1 MPRTIVAGLDIGT
14 SAIRLVVLEGGQET
28 KTPRLLAQVK
38 KESRGLRRG
47 YITNFEETLANL
59 REVVREAER
68 QAKVPL
74 KSVFLGLGGITLEA
88 KTSDGQISV
97 SKADLEISDNEV
109 KRVIEASEQNLGDM
123 TNRRLVHII
132 PLSFK
137 LDGHKILGRPEGLKG
152 NRLEVKTLFIHCL
165 NQHLQ
170 DLIRVTEAAGLAIE
184 DVVAAP
190 IAASLPTITPAQK
203 VAGCILANIGSQTTS
218 VITFEEGIP
227 VALKVLPIGAN
238 DVTNDIA
245 LVLRVSIEE
254 AERMKLDP
262 NYAITVKRKLDEIIE
277 ARLIDMFELIE
288 NHLKKIGR
296 SGLLPAG
303 IVIIGGGAHVDDM
316 EKIAKDT
323 LRLPVKVFDPL
334 TDPYLKSQMKD
345 SAWSVT
351 YGLCLHG
358 LNVET
363 NDSLN
368 DRFKKVSGRLFQWF
382 KEFWP

>member
-14 SAIRLVVLEGGQET
+14 SAIRLVVVESAQET
-28 KTPRLLAQVK
+28 KTPRILAQVK
-38 KESRGLRRG
+38 KESHGLRRG
-47 YITNFEETLANL
+47 YITNFDETLSNL
-59 REVVREAER
+59 REAVREAER
-68 QAKVPL
+68 QAKVPI
-74 KSVFLGLGGITLEA
+74 KSVFLGIGGITLEA
-88 KTSDGQISV
+88 KISDGQIAV
-97 SKADLEISDNEV
+97 SKADLEISENEV
-109 KRVIEASEQNLGDM
+109 KRAIEASEQNLGDM
-123 TNRRLVHII
+123 TNRRVIHTI

-137 LDGHKILGRPEGLKG
+137 LDGHKIMGRPEGLKG
-152 NRLEVKTLFIHCL
+152 SRLEVKTLFIHCL

-170 DLIRVTEAAGLAIE
+170 DLVRVVETAGLVVE
-184 DVVAAP
+184 DVMAAP
-190 IAASLPTITPAQK
+190 IAASLPTITPTQK
-203 VAGCILANIGSQTTS
+203 IAGCILANIGSQTTS

-303 IVIIGGGAHVDDM
+303 IVIVGGGAHVDDM
-316 EKIAKDT
+316 EKIAKNT

-334 TDPYLKSQMKD
+334 TDPFLKSQMKD
-345 SAWSVT
+345 SAWSVS

-358 LNVET
+358 LSLET
-363 NDSLN
+363 SDSFN
-368 DRFKKVSGRLFQWF
+368 DRFKQVSGRFVQWF

>member
-1 MPRTIVAGLDIGT
+1 MPRTIVAGLDIGS

-28 KTPRLLAQVK
+28 KTPRILAQVK
-38 KESRGLRRG
+38 KESHGLRRG

-59 REVVREAER
+59 REAVREAER
-68 QAKVPL
+68 QAKMPL
-74 KSVFLGLGGITLEA
+74 KSVFLGIGGITLEA
-88 KTSDGQISV
+88 KTGDGQIAV
-97 SKADLEISDNEV
+97 SKADLEISDNEI
-109 KRVIEASEQNLGDM
+109 KRAIEASEQNLGDM
-123 TNRRLVHII
+123 TNRRIIHTI

-152 NRLEVKTLFIHCL
+152 SRLEVRTLFIHCL

-170 DLIRVTEAAGLAIE
+170 DLVRVTEAAGLTVE

-190 IAASLPTITPAQK
+190 MASSLPTITVAQK
-203 VAGCILANIGSQTTS
+203 AAGCILANIGSQTTS

-303 IVIIGGGAHVDDM
+303 IVIVGGGAHVDDM
-316 EKIAKDT
+316 EKIAKNT
-323 LRLPVKVFDPL
+323 LRLPVKIFDPL

-345 SAWSVT
+345 SAWSVA
-351 YGLCLHG
+351 YGLGLHG
-358 LNVET
+358 LSTET
-363 NDSLN
+363 NDSFN
-368 DRFKKVSGRLFQWF
+368 DRFKQVSGRLVQWF

>member
-1 MPRTIVAGLDIGT
+1 MPRTIIAGLDIGT

-28 KTPRLLAQVK
+28 KTPRILAQVR
-38 KESRGLRRG
+38 KESHGLRRG
-47 YITNFEETLANL
+47 YITNFEETLSNL
-59 REVVREAER
+59 REAVREAER
-68 QAKVPL
+68 QAKVPI
-74 KSVFLGLGGITLEA
+74 KSVFLGIGGITLEA
-88 KTSDGQISV
+88 KVSDGQIAV
-97 SKADLEISDNEV
+97 SKADLEISENEV
-109 KRVIEASEQNLGDM
+109 KRVIEASEQSLGDM
-123 TNRRLVHII
+123 TNRHIIHTI

-137 LDGHKILGRPEGLKG
+137 LDGHKIMGRPEGLKG
-152 NRLEVKTLFIHCL
+152 SRLEVKTLFVHCL

-170 DLIRVTEAAGLAIE
+170 DLVRVTESAGLAVE

-190 IAASLPTITPAQK
+190 IAASFPTITPAQK

-218 VITFEEGIP
+218 VITFEESIP

-288 NHLKKIGR
+288 NHLRKIGR

-303 IVIIGGGAHVDDM
+303 IVIVGGGAHVDDM
-316 EKIAKDT
+316 EKIAKNT

-334 TDPYLKSQMKD
+334 TDPFLKSQMKD
-345 SAWSVT
+345 SAWSVA
-351 YGLCLHG
+351 YGLCLQG
-358 LNVET
+358 LGKET
-363 NDSLN
+363 DNSIMDPIKGI
-368 DRFKKVSGRLFQWF
+368 FKRLTQWF

>member
-28 KTPRLLAQVK
+28 KTPRILAQVK
-38 KESRGLRRG
+38 KESHGLRRG

-59 REVVREAER
+59 REAVREAER
-68 QAKVPL
+68 QAKMPL
-74 KSVFLGLGGITLEA
+74 KSVFLGIGGITLEA
-88 KTSDGQISV
+88 KTGDGQIAV
-97 SKADLEISDNEV
+97 SKADLEISDNEI
-109 KRVIEASEQNLGDM
+109 KRAIEASEQNLGDM
-123 TNRRLVHII
+123 TNRRIIHTI

-152 NRLEVKTLFIHCL
+152 SRLEVRTLFIHCL

-170 DLIRVTEAAGLAIE
+170 DLVRVTEAAGLTVE

-190 IAASLPTITPAQK
+190 MASSLPTITVAQK
-203 VAGCILANIGSQTTS
+203 AAGCILANIGSQTTS

-303 IVIIGGGAHVDDM
+303 IVIVGGGAHVDDM
-316 EKIAKDT
+316 EKIAKNT
-323 LRLPVKVFDPL
+323 LRLPVKIFDPL

-345 SAWSVT
+345 SAWSVA
-351 YGLCLHG
+351 YGLGLHG
-358 LNVET
+358 LSTET
-363 NDSLN
+363 NDSFN
-368 DRFKKVSGRLFQWF
+368 DRFKQVSGRLVQWF

>member
-28 KTPRLLAQVK
+28 KTPRILAQVK
-38 KESRGLRRG
+38 KESHGLRRG

-59 REVVREAER
+59 REAVREAER
-68 QAKVPL
+68 QAKMPL
-74 KSVFLGLGGITLEA
+74 KSVFLGIGGITLEA
-88 KTSDGQISV
+88 KTGDGQIAV
-97 SKADLEISDNEV
+97 SKADLEISDNEI
-109 KRVIEASEQNLGDM
+109 KRAIEASEQNLGDM
-123 TNRRLVHII
+123 TNRRIIHTI

-152 NRLEVKTLFIHCL
+152 SRLEVRTLFIHCL

-170 DLIRVTEAAGLAIE
+170 DLVRVTEAAGLTVE

-190 IAASLPTITPAQK
+190 MASSLPTITVAQK
-203 VAGCILANIGSQTTS
+203 AAGCILANIGSQTTS

-288 NHLKKIGR
+288 NHLKKMGR

-303 IVIIGGGAHVDDM
+303 IVIVGGGAHVDDM
-316 EKIAKDT
+316 EKIAKNT
-323 LRLPVKVFDPL
+323 LRLPVKIFDPL

-345 SAWSVT
+345 SAWSVA
-351 YGLCLHG
+351 YGLGLHG
-358 LNVET
+358 LSTET
-363 NDSLN
+363 NDSFN
-368 DRFKKVSGRLFQWF
+368 DRFKQVSGRLVQWF